1 MEKIHREGLQFRTR
15 VAMFGDVQDP
25 SLKMFDQEMNIENIR
40 LLEVK
45 HSTISKNIQKR
56 KTI

>member
-1 MEKIHREGLQFRTR
+1 MHREGLQFRTT

-25 SLKMFDQEMNIENIR
+25 SVKMFDQEMNWENIR

-45 HSTISKNIQKR
+45 HPAVSKDIWKR